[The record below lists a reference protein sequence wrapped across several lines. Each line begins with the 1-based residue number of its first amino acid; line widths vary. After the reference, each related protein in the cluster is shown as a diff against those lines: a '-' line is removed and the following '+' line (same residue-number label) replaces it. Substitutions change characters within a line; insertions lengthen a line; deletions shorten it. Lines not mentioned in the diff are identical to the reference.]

1 MQIALKGQTAECVF
15 ATLIEFSSV
24 QYSVNSANS
33 VKSNSKSC
41 SAPLPLLLWAADHFR
56 LLVVALTSI
65 GSTSPLLVAR
75 SAVVDQPEQNVFMWV
90 FLTVRSVPTL

>member
-24 QYSVNSANS
+24 QYSVNSVNSVNSANS
-33 VKSNSKSC
+33 VKSNNKSC

-65 GSTSPLLVAR
+65 GSTSPLLVA
-75 SAVVDQPEQNVFMWV
+75 S
-90 FLTVRSVPTL
+90 